1 MSIRKTF
8 EKSGLRTGYKISK
21 LFYTGVTAICIGFV
35 LIVTFEVE
43 ALAYLERKI
52 EFRLDASSI
61 SKLSITIL
69 ALLVQPLF
77 QCSHHRPCRIP
88 KIDRND
94 WWILGAQTKG

>member
-1 MSIRKTF
+1 MDQGSLADIR
-8 EKSGLRTGYKISK
+8 L
-21 LFYTGVTAICIGFV
+21 LYTELTAICIGFV

-52 EFRLDASSI
+52 EFRLDSSSI
-61 SKLSITIL
+61 SKLSITL
-69 ALLVQPLF
+69 SVQPLF